1 MYMDK
6 ENDEAFLP
14 IFTEDLGK
22 LPKEMTLFPMPASK
36 ILKNVLEIG
45 ITGIYLDEQ
54 GNLCGLYILHPSN
67 VGRCGH
73 ICSASFALSQDQN
86 KTQIS
91 EALVKHCIMIARA
104 MNYRI
109 LQFDAA
115 AESNTNAR
123 TLYER
128 LGFHPLGT
136 IPNGFRMKDG
146 RYENIC
152 PYYFSLGNT
161 AYIEKISD
169 SKEKHPTNK
178 PSVIEISCF

>member
-1 MYMDK
+1 MIRAYHK
-6 ENDEAFLP
+6 NDLPKMISVWNEIVREGDTFPQEELLDTKSGAAFFAAQD
-14 IFTEDLGK
+14 FTE
-22 LPKEMTLFPMPASK
+22 
-36 ILKNVLEIG
+36 
-45 ITGIYLDEQ
+45 IYLDEQ

-109 LQFDAA
+109 LQFDAV

-152 PYYFSLGNT
+152 PYYFSL
-161 AYIEKISD
+161 
-169 SKEKHPTNK
+169 
-178 PSVIEISCF
+178 V

>member
-1 MYMDK
+1 
-6 ENDEAFLP
+6 
-14 IFTEDLGK
+14 
-22 LPKEMTLFPMPASK
+22 
-36 ILKNVLEIG
+36 
-45 ITGIYLDEQ
+45 
-54 GNLCGLYILHPSN
+54 
-67 VGRCGH
+67 
-73 ICSASFALSQDQN
+73 
-86 KTQIS
+86 
-91 EALVKHCIMIARA
+91 MIARA

-152 PYYFSLGNT
+152 PYYFSL
-161 AYIEKISD
+161 
-169 SKEKHPTNK
+169 
-178 PSVIEISCF
+178 V

>member
-1 MYMDK
+1 MISVWNEIVREGDTFRK
-6 ENDEAFLP
+6 RNCWTRNRAPHSLP
-14 IFTEDLGK
+14 LRISQGSIWTSRETSAVCISCIRAMSDAAVIYAA
-22 LPKEMTLFPMPASK
+22 PALRFK
-36 ILKNVLEIG
+36 
-45 ITGIYLDEQ
+45 
-54 GNLCGLYILHPSN
+54 
-67 VGRCGH
+67 
-73 ICSASFALSQDQN
+73 DQN

-109 LQFDAA
+109 LQFDAV

-152 PYYFSLGNT
+152 PYYFSL
-161 AYIEKISD
+161 
-169 SKEKHPTNK
+169 
-178 PSVIEISCF
+178 V